1 MNMNKYSVINPVGI
15 SYYYTDDWGVYQRN
29 LEVTRS
35 IKQASTTSKRLS
47 LKS

>member
-1 MNMNKYSVINPVGI
+1 MNKYSVINPVGI

-35 IKQASTTSKRLS
+35 IKQEVQQAKD
-47 LKS
+47 